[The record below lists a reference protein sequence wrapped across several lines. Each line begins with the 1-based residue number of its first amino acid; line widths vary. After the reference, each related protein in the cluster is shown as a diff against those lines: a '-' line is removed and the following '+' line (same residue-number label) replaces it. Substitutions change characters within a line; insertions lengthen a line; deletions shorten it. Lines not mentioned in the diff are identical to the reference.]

1 MDIAEQARHSL
12 KRRPRYVT
20 LEIIASDTGLSLGW
34 LKAFAAG
41 AFARPRGDKCERLTA
56 YLAVRDGEA

>member
-20 LEIIASDTGLSLGW
+20 LEIIAADTGLSLGW

-41 AFARPRGDKCERLTA
+41 AFERPRGDKCERL
-56 YLAVRDGEA
+56 LACLAERGA